1 MTQAGPRT
9 VLLGN
14 VTGPIR
20 KEVLSS
26 GVVKLVECNLEL
38 LGAIFDIIQGET
50 AQLWNQFRGKQNRK
64 PKANL
69 LQHWSNP
76 NASNAPMD
84 SLVYKPI
91 DFLLLCK
98 LVGVGF
104 LFSSVQFSHPVTSD
118 SLQSHGLQHASLPCP
133 SPTLAACSDSHPLS
147 QWCHSNEYLRLISFR
162 IDLFDLPAVQGTLNS
177 LLQCYSSK
185 PSILWCLL
193 FFMVQLS
200 HPYMTTGKTIALTRQ
215 TFVGKVR
222 SLIFNMLS
230 RLVITFPP
238 RSQMSFN
245 FMAGSHHLQWFWS
258 PRK

>member
-133 SPTLAACSDSHPLS
+133 SPNPRACSNWCPLS
-147 QWCHSNEYLRLISFR
+147 RWCHPTILSSVIAFSCLQSFPASGSFPMSWFFAPGGQRIGVSASASVLPMNTQDWFPLRL
-162 IDLFDLPAVQGTLNS
+162 
-177 LLQCYSSK
+177 
-185 PSILWCLL
+185 
-193 FFMVQLS
+193 
-200 HPYMTTGKTIALTRQ
+200 TG
-215 TFVGKVR
+215 
-222 SLIFNMLS
+222 
-230 RLVITFPP
+230 
-238 RSQMSFN
+238 
-245 FMAGSHHLQWFWS
+245 GS
-258 PRK
+258 P

>member
-133 SPTLAACSDSHPLS
+133 SPNPRACSNLLLHPYLFIYLAALS
-147 QWCHSNEYLRLISFR
+147 LTCGMW
-162 IDLFDLPAVQGTLNS
+162 DLVTRPGIRPRPPALGVQSPSPWTTREVAASSWLFTLPV
-177 LLQCYSSK
+177 
-185 PSILWCLL
+185 W
-193 FFMVQLS
+193 
-200 HPYMTTGKTIALTRQ
+200 
-215 TFVGKVR
+215 
-222 SLIFNMLS
+222 
-230 RLVITFPP
+230 
-238 RSQMSFN
+238 
-245 FMAGSHHLQWFWS
+245 
-258 PRK
+258 